1 MTMKKTILASAIAVI
16 MFSPTSANAIT
27 ADEFNTMLLSDG
39 SFQDVQNTL
48 QDTGNFAVQNAS
60 DIIDLQ
66 NAKANQTDLDKT
78 NQQVATNT
86 SAISNLTTTV
96 DSKANQ
102 ADLSVT
108 NQRVATNTSAIGN
121 LNNVVVTK
129 ADQSYVDNQNQAQ
142 DTVIASKANQTDLDA
157 TNQKVTNNSNQINTV
172 NTKLMRLD
180 AIKADKG
187 TVDNLS
193 TNVAN
198 LKTENANIQTTLQ
211 LHDKGIVILNTDMRN
226 LTNVVDTKA
235 NQIDLDNTSKQ
246 VLNNTNL
253 IQSIGA
259 ETQRLEN
266 VKADKV
272 AVSNLDNKINTEVR
286 RLESQ
291 NLGQNMLLENH
302 TNQINS
308 LGYRINKMDKNLSA
322 GIAGSTALAMMPT
335 LNGEGSMITGGTG
348 LYNGESAFALG
359 ISGTTGNVS
368 YKVGA
373 SWVSSGD
380 ATYGAGFG
388 LKF

>member
-1 MTMKKTILASAIAVI
+1 M
-16 MFSPTSANAIT
+16 
-27 ADEFNTMLLSDG
+27 
-39 SFQDVQNTL
+39 
-48 QDTGNFAVQNAS
+48 
-60 DIIDLQ
+60 
-66 NAKANQTDLDKT
+66 
-78 NQQVATNT
+78 
-86 SAISNLTTTV
+86 
-96 DSKANQ
+96 
-102 ADLSVT
+102 
-108 NQRVATNTSAIGN
+108 ATNTSAIGN

-129 ADQSYVDNQNQAQ
+129 ADKSYVDNQNQAQ
-142 DTVIASKANQTDLDA
+142 DTVIASKASKADLNATNQNVTANKTAIDNLTTMVDTKANQTDLDA
-157 TNQKVTNNSNQINTV
+157 TNQKVANNSNQINTV
-172 NTKLMRLD
+172 NTNLMRLD

-335 LNGEGSMITGGTG
+335 LSGEGSMITGGTG